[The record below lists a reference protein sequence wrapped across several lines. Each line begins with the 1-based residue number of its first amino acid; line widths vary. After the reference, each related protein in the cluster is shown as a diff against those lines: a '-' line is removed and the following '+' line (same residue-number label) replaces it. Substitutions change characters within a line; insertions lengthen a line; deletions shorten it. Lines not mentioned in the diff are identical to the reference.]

1 MKRSELEQI
10 ENELQADEPV
20 AMTFADKRAAN
31 IPLTK
36 QERIQEF
43 KEGMS
48 QVASLGTDLL
58 PFIGTAKAASELPDD
73 IE

>member
-36 QERIQEF
+36 QERI
-43 KEGMS
+43 
-48 QVASLGTDLL
+48 
-58 PFIGTAKAASELPDD
+58 
-73 IE
+73 